1 MKVVTT
7 SLAGLLVIEPKCFA
21 DERGFFMETYQER
34 KYRAAGIVENF
45 VQDNHSRSAKGILR
59 GMHFTKTRP
68 QAQIVT
74 VMHGRVFDAA
84 VDLRKTSATFGQ
96 WFGVELGD
104 EGPRQ
109 VYMPPGF
116 AHGFYVLSEW
126 ADLHYKVSEY
136 YDADDEGGLLWS
148 DPEIAIPWPA
158 GVRELSARDARYPL
172 LKDLH
177 EVDLP
182 DAVFCGRD
190 ESHSSPATACTTS
203 SVISKDPI

>member
-7 SLAGLLVIEPKCFA
+7 PLAGLLVIEPKCFA
-21 DERGFFMETYQER
+21 DERGFFMEIYQEK

-45 VQDNHSRSAKGILR
+45 VQDNHSRSARGILR
-59 GMHFTKTRP
+59 GLHFTRKKP

-74 VMHGRVFDAA
+74 VMRGKVFDAV
-84 VDLRKTSATFGQ
+84 VDLRKNSPTFGQ
-96 WFGVELGD
+96 GFGVELSD

-136 YDADDEGGLLWS
+136 YDAEDEGGLLWS
-148 DPEIAIPWPA
+148 DPEIAIPWPT
-158 GVRELSARDARYPL
+158 GVRELSARDAVYPT
-172 LKDLH
+172 LKELA
-177 EVDLP
+177 EIDLP
-182 DAVFCGRD
+182 QLASR
-190 ESHSSPATACTTS
+190 STS
-203 SVISKDPI
+203 ELNHGYK

>member
-7 SLAGLLVIEPKCFA
+7 PLAGLLVIDPKCFS

-34 KYRAAGIVENF
+34 RYRAAGITENF
-45 VQDNHSRSAKGILR
+45 VQDNHSRSARGILR
-59 GMHFTKTRP
+59 GLHFTRTRP

-74 VMHGRVFDAA
+74 VMRGKVFDAV
-84 VDLRKTSATFGQ
+84 VDLRKNSPTFGKS
-96 WFGVELGD
+96 FGVELSD

-148 DPEIAIPWPA
+148 DPDIDIRWPVGA
-158 GVRELSARDARYPL
+158 RELSARDARYPL
-172 LKDLH
+172 LKDMR
-177 EVDLP
+177 EED
-182 DAVFCGRD
+182 R
-190 ESHSSPATACTTS
+190 PAAIFSTR
-203 SVISKDPI
+203 